1 MKPSFY
7 GEATTTDEVFERL
20 KREEKEKEEKK
31 LALASKQRKKEE
43 KRKQTQVTRPRKRS
57 TKKKSTL
64 SSGRKRSAKN
74 KKEEESTVEGSE
86 NSDNEKGVCE
96 ECGTVYADDTQEG
109 KEKWMGCDNCPRWYY
124 YDCLGLTS
132 IPSGFW
138 SCDMCEMTEIESN

>member
-7 GEATTTDEVFERL
+7 GEALNTEVFERL
-20 KREEKEKEEKK
+20 ENEEKEKEKKK
-31 LALASKQRKKEE
+31 LALASKLRKKEE
-43 KRKQTQVTRPRKRS
+43 KRKQTQVTRPMKRS

-74 KKEEESTVEGSE
+74 KKGEESTVEGSE
-86 NSDNEKGVCE
+86 NSDNDTGVCE
-96 ECGTVYADDTQEG
+96 ECGTYADDTREG
-109 KEKWMGCDNCPRWYY
+109 KEKWMGCDNNFCPRWYH

-138 SCDMCEMTEIESN
+138 SCDV